1 LNSDRAGYCNDIID
15 VNSSKL
21 LPGAANRAG
30 DRLRVSPGHPTRDN
44 QRNISATSAQH
55 QRSHAGPAQAR
66 YAASGS
72 AHICDLI
79 ADLQRALAVLRAMV

>member
-1 LNSDRAGYCNDIID
+1 MSTHQNSCRVQRIEQAID
-15 VNSSKL
+15 CEYR
-21 LPGAANRAG
+21 PA
-30 DRLRVSPGHPTRDN
+30 TRPAT
-44 QRNISATSAQH
+44 ISATSAQH